1 MHPHCTHRALMAVK
15 MHASAR
21 HSHPMSM
28 TFTDRATITGTH
40 RTADRYLA
48 ADARIARTGIQ
59 IYSGREVGKPEMAS
73 VRVYRAPEEVF
84 AAGAMASVAH
94 KPITLDHPAEN
105 VDATRWKGTAVGWT
119 GDTIQRDGNFLRV
132 PMMVADA
139 DAIAS
144 IDSGARQLSA
154 GYTCDLVWG
163 AGTTPEG
170 EAYDARQVGIRIN
183 HVAVVAAGRAGSEC
197 RIGDSANGST
207 CLRDASGQPA
217 TLYDQASGA
226 TLKLNTDLIAAI
238 EAEAAKLGMSVN
250 EYVQHVLKYSWSAA
264 KLSGNGAA
272 GSPATK
278 EPN

>member
-1 MHPHCTHRALMAVK
+1 
-15 MHASAR
+15 
-21 HSHPMSM
+21 MSM
-28 TFTDRATITGTH
+28 TFTDRATIAGTH
-40 RTADRYLA
+40 RTADQYLA

-94 KPITLDHPAEN
+94 KPITLDHPAQN
-105 VDATRWKGTAVGWT
+105 VDATRWKKTAVGWT

-163 AGTTPEG
+163 TGTTPEG
-170 EAYDARQVGIRIN
+170 ETYDARQVGIRVN
-183 HVAVVAAGRAGSEC
+183 HVAIVPAGRAGSEC
-197 RIGDSANGST
+197 RIGDSAGGSMI
-207 CLRDASGQPA
+207 LRDAAGAPT
-217 TLYDQASGA
+217 TLYDEQTGGQM
-226 TLKLNTDLIAAI
+226 KLNEDLIAAI

-250 EYVQHVLKYSWSAA
+250 DYVQHVLKYSWA
-264 KLSGNGAA
+264 KARLA
-272 GSPATK
+272 GSQEPSSPARK
-278 EPN
+278 A